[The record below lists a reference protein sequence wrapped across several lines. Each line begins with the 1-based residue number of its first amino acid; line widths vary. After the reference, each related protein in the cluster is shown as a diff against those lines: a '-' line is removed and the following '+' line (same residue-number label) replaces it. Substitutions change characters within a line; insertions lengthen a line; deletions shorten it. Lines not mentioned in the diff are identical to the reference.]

1 MYCLFRLYRSLVPAW
16 NISTSCSV
24 FCFLC
29 KASASLVTCSMMV
42 AISIA
47 LCKVSSFSRLYQK
60 MILRS
65 RKISSPTPNEL
76 FSPKKLTSCD
86 CPLTLT
92 EDKVLKKGQT
102 KPCND
107 GSTIPSSKKRTR
119 CLSKNNRDYVED
131 EVSTAKMILR
141 SHKIPARFPKDL
153 HTPERHSKCVNI
165 EQTQSTGRI
174 KRVQPRCLWNEFKN
188 NTIQNSDNSMK
199 DEDLQTPIKERS
211 IRVHFQLDDSM
222 SEDSS
227 LVGNIPSPV
236 ISFFSSP
243 CQNSVWCSPPNNA
256 SKSLP
261 SECPYFGHV
270 PEEESEELLKIST
283 FNIKSSAVLFEKS
296 KKGKDIPLKTRSAP
310 ASTLVLDPVYLK
322 VHPDGIEFLESLCK
336 VYEIFV
342 YTTAKKAY
350 AEKIL
355 DILDPRKKLIRHRL
369 FQDQCVSVDGHYLKD
384 LRVIQ
389 RDLAKTVAL
398 DTNPHNFPFQKT
410 NRIPVKKWTGSKM
423 DKELM
428 SLLPVLKDLTL
439 VDDVRVAISH
449 HFQTEGTMDEED

>member
-199 DEDLQTPIKERS
+199 DE
-211 IRVHFQLDDSM
+211 
-222 SEDSS
+222 
-227 LVGNIPSPV
+227 
-236 ISFFSSP
+236 
-243 CQNSVWCSPPNNA
+243 VWCSPPNNA

-310 ASTLVLDPVYLK
+310 ASTLVLDPENILVNSSLVPYPDPDYTFLTNFQDTNYKVYLK